1 MSFKSLS
8 ISLLE
13 QNSNTIIYKGR
24 QQNPDTKQYNFHNV
38 QHLIRGKEAR
48 KYNPKT
54 KPEKTSNQKKSVC
67 VCLGK
72 QKPKKGKQK
81 INLGA
86 GPVV

>member
-38 QHLIRGKEAR
+38 QHLIKDSRAKKQE
-48 KYNPKT
+48 NITPKQ
-54 KPEKTSNQKKSVC
+54 SQKKQVIKRNLCVC
-67 VCLGK
+67 V
-72 QKPKKGKQK
+72 
-81 INLGA
+81 
-86 GPVV
+86 